1 MLDYSYE
8 RQLELLQQVRR
19 PATRKKKA
27 ISPEFTQPCQ
37 LSANSL
43 VPDRITSMVSHV
55 AAYPAGSML
64 AHASAASVAA
74 SKTTAAG
81 LRAQEPAKRRL
92 QVLRPHPAQRN
103 RHLEA
108 PGSVTGE
115 FSRAPLHQAIGAATV
130 SHLPPATCPAKYGIG
145 RVVALSGRR
154 S

>member
-1 MLDYSYE
+1 MLFRAKANKALDRAEDPREMLDYSYE

-74 SKTTAAG
+74 SKTTA
-81 LRAQEPAKRRL
+81 LP
-92 QVLRPHPAQRN
+92 V
-103 RHLEA
+103 
-108 PGSVTGE
+108 SV
-115 FSRAPLHQAIGAATV
+115 R
-130 SHLPPATCPAKYGIG
+130 KN
-145 RVVALSGRR
+145 RR
-154 S
+154 SGVCRFYVHTVRSETATRRRRARSLENSLALHSTRRSARQQPVSR